1 MAYRETAQVKARKA
15 AQREALLRTAET
27 LVREGGFAAMT
38 MQTVA
43 DRAGV
48 GVGTLYRYFDNKA
61 TLAAAV
67 FAVATQREVDAVDRA
82 LAGGGNASARL
93 ERALRLFARRALAAP
108 RLAWA
113 LIAEPVEPEVDA
125 ERLRYRAAY
134 AALYQ
139 RVLDQGV
146 AAGELP
152 PQSTALAAAALVG
165 AIAEALVG
173 PLAAPLNDA
182 RLADHL
188 AAFCLRAVGAPGKI
202 QHDELIEAGE
212 NHERSERFT
221 G

>member
-67 FAVATQREVDAVDRA
+67 FAVAT
-82 LAGGGNASARL
+82 LRL

>member
-27 LVREGGFAAMT
+27 LVRDGGFAAMT

-82 LAGGGNASARL
+82 LAGGGDASARL

-165 AIAEALVG
+165 AIAEALAEHHSILKAIRVQDPEAARSAMSIHLG
-173 PLAAPLNDA
+173 QLMDRIAPLE
-182 RLADHL
+182 H
-188 AAFCLRAVGAPGKI
+188 
-202 QHDELIEAGE
+202 QHPTYF
-212 NHERSERFT
+212 RPR
-221 G
+221 

>member
-1 MAYRETAQVKARKA
+1 
-15 AQREALLRTAET
+15 
-27 LVREGGFAAMT
+27 
-38 MQTVA
+38 
-43 DRAGV
+43 
-48 GVGTLYRYFDNKA
+48 
-61 TLAAAV
+61 
-67 FAVATQREVDAVDRA
+67 AVDRA
-82 LAGGGNASARL
+82 LAGGGDASARL

-146 AAGELP
+146 ADGELP
-152 PQSTALAAAALVG
+152 PQPTALAAAALVG

-188 AAFCLRAVGAPGKI
+188 AAFCLRAVGAPGKT
-202 QHDELIEAGE
+202 QHDEFIEAGE

>member
-82 LAGGGNASARL
+82 LAGGGDASARL

-108 RLAWA
+108 RLACA

-125 ERLRYRAAY
+125 LPQLPHGISAMLSAINTHVQGTSSIFDDELRRLDR
-134 AALYQ
+134 
-139 RVLDQGV
+139 
-146 AAGELP
+146 
-152 PQSTALAAAALVG
+152 LAAQR
-165 AIAEALVG
+165 AEG
-173 PLAAPLNDA
+173 TM
-182 RLADHL
+182 H
-188 AAFCLRAVGAPGKI
+188 C
-202 QHDELIEAGE
+202 
-212 NHERSERFT
+212 
-221 G
+221 

>member
-82 LAGGGNASARL
+82 LAGGGAMFCGFVPGDEIHLWGADLFDIAR
-93 ERALRLFARRALAAP
+93 P
-108 RLAWA
+108 
-113 LIAEPVEPEVDA
+113 
-125 ERLRYRAAY
+125 
-134 AALYQ
+134 
-139 RVLDQGV
+139 
-146 AAGELP
+146 
-152 PQSTALAAAALVG
+152 
-165 AIAEALVG
+165 
-173 PLAAPLNDA
+173 
-182 RLADHL
+182 
-188 AAFCLRAVGAPGKI
+188 
-202 QHDELIEAGE
+202 
-212 NHERSERFT
+212 
-221 G
+221 

>member
-27 LVREGGFAAMT
+27 LVRDGGFAAMT

-82 LAGGGNASARL
+82 LAGGGDASARL

-113 LIAEPVEPEVDA
+113 LIAEPVEPEVVA

-152 PQSTALAAAALVG
+152 PQSTALAAAALWAMGRWGFIWTAPV
-165 AIAEALVG
+165 
-173 PLAAPLNDA
+173 LAALLVATLRERRPVWIAATVLAVPLGIW
-182 RLADHL
+182 LAVEQL
-188 AAFCLRAVGAPGKI
+188 LGRTLP
-202 QHDELIEAGE
+202 
-212 NHERSERFT
+212 
-221 G
+221 

>member
-82 LAGGGNASARL
+82 LAGGGDASARL

-113 LIAEPVEPEVDA
+113 LIAEPVDPKVEE
-125 ERLRYRAAY
+125 ERLAYRRAY
-134 AALYQ
+134 ANLFEQAIREGIAEGTIPEQ
-139 RVLDQGV
+139 NTR
-146 AAGELP
+146 
-152 PQSTALAAAALVG
+152 LAATCLVG
-165 AIAEALVG
+165 AISEALVG
-173 PLAAPLNDA
+173 PLSPTQTSELPDNDNNDNE
-182 RLADHL
+182 LVDTIVC
-188 AAFCLRAVGAPGKI
+188 FCLRGLTGT
-202 QHDELIEAGE
+202 
-212 NHERSERFT
+212 RS
-221 G
+221 

>member
-1 MAYRETAQVKARKA
+1 MAYRETAQIKARKA
-15 AQREALLRTAET
+15 AQREALLRTAEA

-48 GVGTLYRYFDNKA
+48 GVGTLYCYFDNKA

-82 LAGGGNASARL
+82 LAGGGDASARL

-182 RLADHL
+182 GLADHL
-188 AAFCLRAVGAPGKI
+188 AVFCLRAVGVADAESVAAPGLS
-202 QHDELIEAGE
+202 QTESAL
-212 NHERSERFT
+212 
-221 G
+221 

>member
-1 MAYRETAQVKARKA
+1 
-15 AQREALLRTAET
+15 
-27 LVREGGFAAMT
+27 
-38 MQTVA
+38 
-43 DRAGV
+43 V

-82 LAGGGNASARL
+82 LAGGGDASARL

-182 RLADHL
+182 GLADHL
-188 AAFCLRAVGAPGKI
+188 AAFCLRAVGVADAASVAGSGDTESAP
-202 QHDELIEAGE
+202 
-212 NHERSERFT
+212 
-221 G
+221 

>member
-82 LAGGGNASARL
+82 LAGGGDASARL

-113 LIAEPVEPEVDA
+113 LIAESVEPEVDA
-125 ERLRYRAAY
+125 E
-134 AALYQ
+134 

-188 AAFCLRAVGAPGKI
+188 AAFCLRAVGAPGKT

>member
-125 ERLRYRAAY
+125 ARLRYRAAY
-134 AALYQ
+134 ADLYK
-139 RVLDQGV
+139 RVLDEGV
-146 AAGELP
+146 ARGELP
-152 PQSTALAAAALVG
+152 AQSTALGAAALVG

-173 PLAAPLNDA
+173 PLSAPLADA
-182 RLADHL
+182 ALPDQL
-188 AAFCLRAVGAPGKI
+188 TAFALRAVGAGA
-202 QHDELIEAGE
+202 ETT
-212 NHERSERFT
+212 S
-221 G
+221 

>member
-61 TLAAAV
+61 TLAAA
-67 FAVATQREVDAVDRA
+67 
-82 LAGGGNASARL
+82 
-93 ERALRLFARRALAAP
+93 
-108 RLAWA
+108 
-113 LIAEPVEPEVDA
+113 
-125 ERLRYRAAY
+125 
-134 AALYQ
+134 
-139 RVLDQGV
+139 
-146 AAGELP
+146 
-152 PQSTALAAAALVG
+152 ALVG

-182 RLADHL
+182 GLADHL
-188 AAFCLRAVGAPGKI
+188 AAFCLRAVGVAGAASVAGSGDTESAP
-202 QHDELIEAGE
+202 
-212 NHERSERFT
+212 
-221 G
+221 

>member
-67 FAVATQREVDAVDRA
+67 FAVATQR
-82 LAGGGNASARL
+82 
-93 ERALRLFARRALAAP
+93 
-108 RLAWA
+108 
-113 LIAEPVEPEVDA
+113 EVDA

-188 AAFCLRAVGAPGKI
+188 AAFCLRAVGAPGKT

>member
-82 LAGGGNASARL
+82 LAGGGDASARL

-113 LIAEPVEPEVDA
+113 LIAAP
-125 ERLRYRAAY
+125 
-134 AALYQ
+134 
-139 RVLDQGV
+139 
-146 AAGELP
+146 GE
-152 PQSTALAAAALVG
+152 T
-165 AIAEALVG
+165 LVG
-173 PLAAPLNDA
+173 PGRRRRGAAPPPA
-182 RLADHL
+182 P
-188 AAFCLRAVGAPGKI
+188 APGGTAALPG
-202 QHDELIEAGE
+202 HGDYPRGR
-212 NHERSERFT
+212 NC
-221 G
+221 

>member
-1 MAYRETAQVKARKA
+1 MAYRETAQIKARKA
-15 AQREALLRTAET
+15 AQRESLLATAEI

-38 MQTVA
+38 MQAVA
-43 DRAGV
+43 ARAGV

-67 FAVATQREVDAVDRA
+67 FQRATEREVAAVADA
-82 LAGGGNASARL
+82 LNGPGGSAARL
-93 ERALRLFARRALAAP
+93 EAALRLFARRALAAP

-134 AALYQ
+134 GDLYK
-139 RVLDQGV
+139 RVLEQGV

-152 PQSTALAAAALVG
+152 PQSTALGAAALVG
-165 AIAEALVG
+165 AVAEALVG
-173 PLAAPLNDA
+173 PLAAPLADA

-188 AAFCLRAVGAPGKI
+188 VAFGLRAVGAPAAAK
-202 QHDELIEAGE
+202 ETL
-212 NHERSERFT
+212 
-221 G
+221 